1 MATFPAHPAAG
12 FDRGGTAISDTAVRT
27 GPFRALLA
35 LSACVLDTGTAA
47 DDTTGLAGL
56 TVPAGATVQARFTS
70 VQLTSGTA
78 VAYR

>member
-1 MATFPAHPAAG
+1 MAFASHPAAG

-27 GPFRALLA
+27 GPFRALQA

-56 TVPAGATVQARFTS
+56 TVPAGATVQARFTA
-70 VQLTSGTA
+70 VQLSAGNA
-78 VAYR
+78 VLYR